1 MPLSISKATV
11 SSLISIIIKNYL
23 MQKRIAIYFSI
34 IAIFIISANFIS
46 CSKPSTP
53 APPVATCADK
63 TIVIN
68 GSTTPTSGG
77 TTTNG
82 SITVSATGSTGF
94 TYSVGSGAF
103 QSSGS
108 FTTLAAGTYTVTAK
122 DDAGCTSTKSFVVA
136 ATACPT
142 IVVTATVTN
151 TSSPTST
158 NGAISA
164 SATGSTG
171 LTYSKDGVNFQ
182 ATGSFTALA
191 VGSYTITVKDVNG
204 CTGSA
209 IFSVSSVACPTITI
223 SSTTTPTAGPTATNG
238 SISATASGGVAP
250 YTYSKDGTNFQA
262 SGTFSSLLAGN
273 YTIVAK
279 DANSCLGSSAT
290 ITVASTPCPT
300 ITLSAN
306 VVASDK
312 CLNNNGSITAIASG
326 STGYTYN
333 LNGGTY
339 QAGALFGS
347 LATGSYTLG
356 VKDAN
361 GCTTTSPVT
370 VAVAVAG
377 PNFSA
382 VKALLATNCAFAG
395 CHASPNPQGGVDLTV
410 DCTIVAQSARIKA
423 RAVDANPSVM
433 PPTGALSAADKLK
446 ITNWIAAGGQH
457 SN

>member
-1 MPLSISKATV
+1 
-11 SSLISIIIKNYL
+11 
-23 MQKRIAIYFSI
+23 MQKKIALCFSI
-34 IAIFIISANFIS
+34 IVLFIISTNFIS

-68 GSTTPTSGG
+68 GTTTPTSGG
-77 TTTNG
+77 TSANG

-94 TYSVGSGAF
+94 SYNVNGGAF
-103 QSSGS
+103 QTSGN
-108 FTTLAAGTYTVTAK
+108 FTNLAAGTYTVIAK
-122 DDAGCTSTKSFVVA
+122 DDAGCTSTKSFVVT

-142 IVVTATVTN
+142 IIVTATVTN
-151 TSSPTST
+151 ASSQAAN

-171 LTYSKDGVNFQ
+171 LTYSKDGTNFQ
-182 ATGSFTALA
+182 ATGSFTGLT
-191 VGSYTITVKDVNG
+191 VGNYTITVKDVNG

-209 IFSVSSVACPTITI
+209 IFSVSNVACPTITI
-223 SSTTTPTAGPTATNG
+223 SFTTTATSGPTATNG

-250 YTYSKDGTNFQA
+250 YQYSRDGINFQN
-262 SGTFSSLLAGN
+262 SGIFNALPAGNN
-273 YTIVAK
+273 YTIIAK
-279 DANSCLGSSAT
+279 DANSCSGTSTT
-290 ITVASTPCPT
+290 IVVASTPCPT

-306 VVASDK
+306 VVGSDK
-312 CLNNNGSITAIASG
+312 CLNNNGSITAVASG
-326 STGYTYN
+326 STGLTFN

-339 QAGALFGS
+339 QANTLFGN
-347 LATGSYTLG
+347 LATGGYTLG

-361 GCTTTSPVT
+361 GCTTTTPVT
-370 VAVAVAG
+370 VAVAAAG
-377 PNFSA
+377 VNFSA
-382 VKALLATNCAFAG
+382 VKAVLATNCAFAG
-395 CHASPNPQGGVDLTV
+395 CHAGASPQNGLDFTI

-433 PPTGALSAADKLK
+433 PPSGALSAADKLK

>member
-1 MPLSISKATV
+1 MINKLLIGFSAIAFILV
-11 SSLISIIIKNYL
+11 SCY
-23 MQKRIAIYFSI
+23 
-34 IAIFIISANFIS
+34 FIS
-46 CSKPSTP
+46 CSKPSTTTPP
-53 APPVATCADK
+53 AATCADK
-63 TIVIN
+63 TIVIT
-68 GSTTPTSGG
+68 GTTTNTSGG

-82 SITVSATGSTGF
+82 TITVSATGSTGF

-103 QSSGS
+103 QTSGS
-108 FTTLAAGTYTVTAK
+108 FTSIAAGTYTVTAK
-122 DDAGCTSTKSFVVA
+122 DDAGCTSTKSFQVT

-142 IVVTATVTN
+142 ILVTATVTN
-151 TSSPTST
+151 TSSPTAT
-158 NGAISA
+158 NGAIAA

-300 ITLSAN
+300 ITLTGN

-312 CLNNNGSITAIASG
+312 CLNNNGSITANASG
-326 STGYTYN
+326 SSGLTYN
-333 LNGGTY
+333 LNGGAY
-339 QAGALFGS
+339 QVGALFGS
-347 LATGSYTLG
+347 LAAGGYTLG

-361 GCTTTSPVT
+361 GCTTTTPVT
-370 VAVAVAG
+370 VTVAAAG
-377 PNFSA
+377 VNFTA
-382 VKALLATNCAFAG
+382 VKAVLATNCAFAG
-395 CHASPNPQGGVDLTV
+395 CHAGAGSQNGIDFTI

-433 PPTGALSAADKLK
+433 PPSGAISAADKLK